1 MMKARIKII
10 IGLSIFII
18 IGVLVLIVFVQGD
31 KIKSLK
37 HTTTQYELEIQAS
50 KEKEK
55 ILLEKINI
63 LQITFEN
70 LQTTKDSIQLA
81 LKDKKIE
88 RIEIIND
95 VNTQIKDIVNISLD
109 SNISFI
115 SNRLSQIDF
124 D

>member
-1 MMKARIKII
+1 MKVRIKLII
-10 IGLSIFII
+10 ALSIVVTIATL
-18 IGVLVLIVFVQGD
+18 VLVVFTQND

-50 KEKEK
+50 KNKK
-55 ILLEKINI
+55 KLFLEKINI
-63 LQITFEN
+63 LEAAFIH
-70 LQTTKDSIQLA
+70 LQTKKDSISLA

-115 SNRLSQIDF
+115 SNRLSKINF